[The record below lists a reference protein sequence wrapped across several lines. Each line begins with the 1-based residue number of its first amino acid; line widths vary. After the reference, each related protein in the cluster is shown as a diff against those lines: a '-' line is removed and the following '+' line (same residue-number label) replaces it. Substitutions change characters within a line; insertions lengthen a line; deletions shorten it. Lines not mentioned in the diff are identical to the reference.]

1 MHKFFFHF
9 LLLTSLLFSQ
19 STEEWLVFTPTNSPL
34 KTGFIHDITVDKF
47 NNKWIATDSGLVK
60 TDGINWT
67 TYSNQISN
75 SPGSRFFVVQA
86 DREGVIW
93 TQSHVINGGSLGL
106 LRYDGT
112 SWSLFNTENSPLPS
126 NNIKSIIVDSSN
138 NKWILSSGTPPTCY
152 LTKFDGDSIWSNYTA
167 YIYYAYYGDLATV
180 DSNNNIWMTDPN
192 KLTKFDGSN
201 YTFYPGFFG
210 TYPRDIK
217 IDLTGTIW
225 VAGDLAGLGGLVK
238 WKDGISTIYDSIQ
251 ALSLAIDRHNNVWA
265 GSVSKLYKMNG
276 ASYTIFDQSNSPIP
290 NGATIRSLSFDHYE
304 NLWMGFNT
312 GPGQLDGGVAVYRP
326 SGVVIPVELISLN
339 IEKIQS
345 SVSISWSTSTETNNK
360 GFEIERIRTNDFNEH
375 RNQLWA
381 SIGFVEGRGT
391 TSELQGYLYIDKNLQ
406 AGKYS
411 YRIKQIDYDGSY
423 KYFSIN
429 ESIEIGLPEVFSL
442 QQNYPNPFNPVT
454 TITYQI
460 PIEGLVTLKI
470 YDILGKELTTLLN
483 EEKQAGKYSIEF
495 NASRLSSGVYLYEL
509 RSNEY
514 KSTKKLLLMK

>member
-1 MHKFFFHF
+1 MYKFFFHF
-9 LLLTSLLFSQ
+9 LVLTTILFSQ
-19 STEEWLVFTPTNSPL
+19 SSAEWLVFTPTNSPL
-34 KTGFIHDITVDKF
+34 KTTIANDIAVDKF

-67 TYSNQISN
+67 TYSNQIGN

-180 DSNNNIWMTDPN
+180 DSNNNIWMTAPD
-192 KLTKFDGSN
+192 KLTKFDGNN
-201 YTFYPGFFG
+201 YAFYSGNFG
-210 TYPRDIK
+210 AYPTDIK

-225 VAGDLAGLGGLVK
+225 VACGLAGWGGLVK
-238 WKDGISTIYDSIQ
+238 WKDGTSTNYNAIEAI
-251 ALSLAIDRHNNVWA
+251 SLAIDRQNNVWIGA
-265 GSVSKLYKMNG
+265 YSKLYKFDG
-276 ASYTIFDQSNSPIP
+276 STFTTFDQTNSPIP
-290 NGATIRSLSFDHYE
+290 IGATISSLCFDQQD
-304 NLWMGFNT
+304 NLWMVFNT
-312 GPGQLDGGVAVYRP
+312 GLSNSNGGVAVYRP
-326 SGVVIPVELISLN
+326 TGVIIPVELIGLS
-339 IEKIQS
+339 IERLQS

-360 GFEIERIRTNDFNEH
+360 GFDIERMIININKENGD
-375 RNQLWA
+375 QLWER
-381 SIGFVEGRGT
+381 IGFVEGKGST
-391 TSELQGYLYIDKNLQ
+391 TELQYYSYIDMNPPGGIYK
-406 AGKYS
+406 

-423 KYFSIN
+423 KYFELN

-442 QQNYPNPFNPVT
+442 QQNYPNPFNP
-454 TITYQI
+454 ITVISYQ
-460 PIEGLVTLKI
+460 PSAFSNVKLTVF
-470 YDILGKELTTLLN
+470 DILGGEVTTLVN
-483 EEKQAGKYSIEF
+483 EEKEPGTYEVKF
-495 NASRLSSGVYLYEL
+495 DASGLSSGIYFYRLQAGSFIE
-509 RSNEY
+509 
-514 KSTKKLLLMK
+514 TKKMVLMR